1 MHPQPDALQRLA
13 FQLSRLPGIGEKT
26 AQRLAFHVLRA
37 SDGYVRDLAQ
47 ALLDV
52 KTKIREC
59 SICCHL
65 TELDP
70 CSLCQDARR
79 EEGLLCVVEQPS
91 DVLAIERAREYR
103 GRYHILHGA
112 LAPLEGVG
120 PEKLR
125 IKALLSRLGSGRIQE
140 VILATDPDVEGEAT
154 ALYLARLLKPLG
166 VKVTRIAHGIPVG
179 SELEY
184 VDHVTLQKAFDNRRE
199 F

>member
-37 SDGYVRDLAQ
+37 SEGYVRDLAQ

-70 CSLCQDARR
+70 CSLCRDVRR

-91 DVLAIERAREYR
+91 DVLAIERGREYR

-125 IKALLSRLGSGRIQE
+125 VKELLARLSGGKVQE
-140 VILATDPDVEGEAT
+140 IILATDPDVEGEAT